1 MPNNNAIIRNR
12 KTKNK
17 EQRLHFV
24 LENDLRNE
32 LFDIA
37 QENYVSVS
45 HFVRESVRRNINAY
59 RKASSL

>member
-1 MPNNNAIIRNR
+1 MPYNNAVIRKIKP
-12 KTKNK
+12 KTK

-24 LENDLRNE
+24 LEDDLRNE

-37 QENYVSVS
+37 QSNYVSVS

-59 RKASSL
+59 RKSSSI